1 LLENG
6 ARRRSSGYGHSRID
20 DLAERVEHL
29 AEDYAAIVD
38 EIGSIGGGLTSRH
51 SITCIGA

>member
-38 EIGSIGGGLTSRH
+38 EIGSIGGGSTSRH